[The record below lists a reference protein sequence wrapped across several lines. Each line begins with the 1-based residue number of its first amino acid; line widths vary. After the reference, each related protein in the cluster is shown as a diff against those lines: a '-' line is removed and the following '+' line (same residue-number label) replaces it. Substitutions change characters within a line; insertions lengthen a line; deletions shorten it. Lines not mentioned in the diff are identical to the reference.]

1 MNRADSRL
9 PPNLLK
15 TPFNPGFQ
23 NISNRQPMANYLNPQ
38 LATLMLNNLAA
49 AAAAANNNPSNSTT
63 TPPNSAALLLNA
75 MRASSG
81 GAQFNQLLGQRTPVQ
96 QQQQRST
103 AMNNFKMRS
112 MVLDPAHQPAPMKVK
127 I

>member
-1 MNRADSRL
+1 
-9 PPNLLK
+9 
-15 TPFNPGFQ
+15 
-23 NISNRQPMANYLNPQ
+23 MANYLNPQ

-75 MRASSG
+75 MRASGG
-81 GAQFNQLLGQRTPVQ
+81 GAQFNQLLGQRTPVP
-96 QQQQRST
+96 QQQRST
-103 AMNNFKMRS
+103 SINNFKMRS